1 MTSSPEAWSRWTHSC
16 QMPTS
21 IPTRLEQLW
30 LREGFLAEVKL
41 VLRLTA
47 SAVTSAGQSRARGAS
62 WEGQMLMLSRI
73 KEPVYCCT
81 VQISLHLP
89 RCIDLQH
96 NTPTFCVSSL
106 SLSLSITWLL
116 YACQK
121 LCTPPLMPP
130 SCCSPPIWHAELV
143 AVGRQEQHT
152 KGHFHF
158 ACEKFN

>member
-1 MTSSPEAWSRWTHSC
+1 
-16 QMPTS
+16 MPTS

-106 SLSLSITWLL
+106 SLSLHNMITVCMSKVMYTTTDASQLL
-116 YACQK
+116 LSPNLACR
-121 LCTPPLMPP
+121 
-130 SCCSPPIWHAELV
+130 
-143 AVGRQEQHT
+143 VGGCWETAAAHERP
-152 KGHFHF
+152 FPF
-158 ACEKFN
+158 RM